1 LLKKGFGEWTPYFR
15 QNADSIAAFQLYERI
30 AKGLDQ
36 GMWKQPERVGSKI
49 PRVTFGLD
57 RVVWAVEFPIN
68 INIADV
74 HQLQALSGI
83 GPAYAERIIDYR
95 LENGPFRDVEELRN
109 IRGIGPVTMER
120 LRPYVTVE

>member
-1 LLKKGFGEWTPYFR
+1 
-15 QNADSIAAFQLYERI
+15 
-30 AKGLDQ
+30 
-36 GMWKQPERVGSKI
+36 
-49 PRVTFGLD
+49 
-57 RVVWAVEFPIN
+57 VVLAVEFPIN

-74 HQLQALSGI
+74 QQLQALSGI